1 MNTHPFLSALR
12 TDPDL
17 LLQNFDFRERCGLIV
32 KINEAAYRQTAFLD
46 ERVFSSDTQGA
57 WFPLPAL
64 LRSTADL
71 SITHFPH
78 YIFHIGH
85 CGSTLISRLLG
96 ELPHTFSLREPVIL
110 LAMAMTQRELDLQDA
125 RLSRNEWQQ
134 LLDMSLKLLTRTY
147 RADDRPLIKLTSA
160 AGNLLGALLDA
171 SKDSNALLLFVD
183 LPTYLATM
191 LRVESTRENLRAY
204 AGAWRA
210 DFCRITGDSAIDKA
224 PLDDVHQAV
233 ISWLAMISTFIQGT
247 AQHPGRTL
255 WLNFEDLLDAPA
267 KHLQA
272 AGDLFGVQ
280 AHAETINAIVNGPLM
295 NRYAKDPQQ
304 IFDRHRRQQEL
315 AQAHTKL
322 KKEIR
327 VALDWAESL
336 CKDIPVLEPVVPY
349 LRFNRAS

>member
-12 TDPDL
+12 TDPDF

-46 ERVFSSDTQGA
+46 ERVFSSDTQGV

-64 LRSTADL
+64 LQNTVDLTITRS
-71 SITHFPH
+71 PH

-85 CGSTLISRLLG
+85 CGSTLVSRLLG
-96 ELPHTFSLREPVIL
+96 ELPHAFSLREPITL

-125 RLSRNEWQQ
+125 PLSRNEWQQ

-160 AGNLLGALLDA
+160 AGNLLGPLLEA

-191 LRVESTRENLRAY
+191 LRAEATRENLRAY

-210 DFCRITGDSAIDKA
+210 DFCRLIGDSAMTKT

-233 ISWLAMISTFIQGT
+233 ISWLAMILIFTEET
-247 AQHPGRTL
+247 ARHPGRTL
-255 WLNFEDLLDAPA
+255 WLNFEDQLDAPA
-267 KHLQA
+267 RHLQA
-272 AGDLFGVQ
+272 AGNLFGLQ
-280 AHAETINAIVNGPLM
+280 AHAETINTIVNGPLI

-304 IFDRHRRQQEL
+304 RFDRHMRHREL
-315 AQAHTKL
+315 EQANIQF

-336 CKDIPVLEPVVPY
+336 CMDIPVLDPVVPY
-349 LRFNRAS
+349 LQYNRIP